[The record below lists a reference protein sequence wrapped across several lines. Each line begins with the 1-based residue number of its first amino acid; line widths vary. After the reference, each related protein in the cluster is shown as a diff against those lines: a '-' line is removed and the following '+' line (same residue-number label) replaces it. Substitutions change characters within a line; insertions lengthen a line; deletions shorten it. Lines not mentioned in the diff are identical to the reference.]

1 MSTPAP
7 AAAAAAQP
15 FQKLLPYLNLAV
27 QKNASDI
34 FFTANAPAML
44 KVEGEMLPVG
54 KQQLT
59 AEFIRDLALSIL
71 TPDQVQYLRSNLE
84 LDLALQAG
92 NLGRFRVNIFHQ
104 RNVLGMVLRYVK
116 STVPVL
122 DDLGVPEVLKEL
134 IMHKRGM
141 LLMVGATGSGKSTT
155 LAAMINHR
163 NMNKSGH
170 ILTIEDPVEFLHPN
184 IK

>member
-54 KQQLT
+54 KQQLA
-59 AEFIRDLALSIL
+59 AEFIRDLALSAGALIAMARFANGV
-71 TPDQVQYLRSNLE
+71 PGERVQVEKVEPREWKGTVDKKIMLARIYDKLSAEELSVIKLETKKLQQGIRSGRGPGADV
-84 LDLALQAG
+84 LDAIGVGLWK
-92 NLGRFRVNIFHQ
+92 LGR
-104 RNVLGMVLRYVK
+104 LGKGR
-116 STVPVL
+116 
-122 DDLGVPEVLKEL
+122 
-134 IMHKRGM
+134 IR
-141 LLMVGATGSGKSTT
+141 
-155 LAAMINHR
+155 
-163 NMNKSGH
+163 
-170 ILTIEDPVEFLHPN
+170 
-184 IK
+184 